1 MLRWYNDAEGRA
13 VIIFV
18 IPWGPREL
26 YATDRYNNLDPGKEN
41 RMHFRVFDQ
50 LSIQQFYSLAW
61 VLCLVRFVIGASN
74 YAFMNVIKNTT
85 ITHVSVFQAL
95 FSRFLY
101 LSTSEG
107 HIKPTN
113 PRYKSVSFVLY
124 SLRKIVLLKHR
135 FTIPYMLWSNSTLG
149 PHLPCWRIW
158 TDDGDCELYLTHH
171 K

>member
-1 MLRWYNDAEGRA
+1 MMLKE
-13 VIIFV
+13 
-18 IPWGPREL
+18 EL
-26 YATDRYNNLDPGKEN
+26 LSYLLFPEDQGNCMLQTGTITYILERRIECTSGI
-41 RMHFRVFDQ
+41 FDQ

-135 FTIPYMLWSNSTLG
+135 FTIPCMLWSNSTLG

-158 TDDGDCELYLTHH
+158 TDYGDCELYLTHH

>member
-1 MLRWYNDAEGRA
+1 MMLKE
-13 VIIFV
+13 
-18 IPWGPREL
+18 EL
-26 YATDRYNNLDPGKEN
+26 LSYLLFPEDQGNCMLQTGTITYILERRIECTSGI
-41 RMHFRVFDQ
+41 FDQ

-135 FTIPYMLWSNSTLG
+135 FTIPCMLWSNSTLG

-158 TDDGDCELYLTHH
+158 TDGDCELYLTHH